1 MGNRMNAKTIVLFM
15 PDSPVQTRIE
25 QALIRNE
32 FHVIHSNHINRAIEV
47 MKSRH
52 PDAVIVDWDFAN
64 GGFAKLN
71 PIIRQSCQKTALVLL
86 SKTDSLEKRLQALD
100 EGADECL
107 GQPPAIDELVAK
119 VKALMRKIDMVDNT
133 PKTMRIKDIEIN
145 LDTQEVARNG
155 RSIELTYTQFKILCL
170 LASHREAIFTRE
182 EILQKVWGSHAFVTD
197 RTVDVHVKRLRE
209 KLGDKRQATPYI
221 QTIHGLGYRFV

>member
-1 MGNRMNAKTIVLFM
+1 MNNKTIVLFM
-15 PDSPVQTRIE
+15 PDSPIQSRIE

-32 FHVIHSNHINRAIEV
+32 FHVIHSNQIGRAIDAL
-47 MKSRH
+47 KSRH

-64 GGFAKLN
+64 GGLDKIN
-71 PIIRQSCQKTALVLL
+71 PIIRQSCQRTALVLL
-86 SKTDSLEKRLQALD
+86 SKTDSLEKRLQALE

-119 VKALMRKIDMVDNT
+119 VKALVRRIDMVDST

-170 LASHREAIFTRE
+170 LASHRDAIFTRE
-182 EILQKVWGSHAFVTD
+182 EILKKVWGSQAFVTD

-209 KLGDKRQATPYI
+209 KLGDKPQTTPYI

>member
-1 MGNRMNAKTIVLFM
+1 MNTKTIILFM
-15 PDSPVQTRIE
+15 PDSPIQIRIE

-32 FHVIHSNHINRAIEV
+32 FQVVHSNQINRAIEAL
-47 MKSRH
+47 KTKH

-64 GGFAKLN
+64 GGLAKIN
-71 PIIRQSCQKTALVLL
+71 PIIRQHCQKTALVLL
-86 SKTDSLEKRLQALD
+86 SKTADLEKRLQALE

-119 VKALMRKIDMVDNT
+119 IKALVRRISIIDNT
-133 PKTMRIKDIEIN
+133 PRTMHIKDIEIN

-182 EILQKVWGSHAFVTD
+182 EILKKVWGNQAFVTD

-209 KLGDKRQATPYI
+209 KLGDKRQAAPYI